1 MEQLHSRTNN
11 LIKSVNEVEFKMVAL
26 AEGKKGQPVSDPV
39 QVKQTATGQ
48 QIDFNLVHDAFTYEP
63 VNKYLF
69 PGTEGRMELE
79 KAMADYRNYVT
90 GLDSLHLN
98 VNLSLVADPSVYL
111 PSELE
116 ENERITMMTGLHSL
130 ALFRNAILAFETKAL
145 TEIAGR

>member
-1 MEQLHSRTNN
+1 MEQLHNRTND
-11 LIKSVNEVEFKMVAL
+11 LIKSINAIEFKMVAL

-79 KAMADYRNYVT
+79 KAIADYRNYVA

-98 VNLSLVADPSVYL
+98 INLSLVADPSAYL
-111 PSELE
+111 PVNMD

-130 ALFRNAILAFETKAL
+130 ALLRNAILAFESRAL